1 MKLMPSKIVKCK
13 RFESAKKIR
22 RESNKKKRA
31 KVKADKENIRVKAKE
46 RKNNKKM

>member
-1 MKLMPSKIVKCK
+1 MPSKIVKCK

-31 KVKADKENIRVKAKE
+31 KVKVKADKENIRVKAKE